1 MTLSPA
7 RVVSRSQ
14 AAGATS
20 VRPVGVSSSLPTARV
35 VNKSIV
41 DAERRAREITEA
53 AEREATLL
61 LARARAELAEL
72 HERTM
77 ADARALGA
85 ARLAAEHLALAAQE
99 ESTDRRA
106 LDRVVALARLLAER
120 LLGETLALE
129 PSRVTALAEQALKEA
144 RGARR
149 ITIVAHPADVVE
161 LERALGGAQR
171 EHVTRIVPD
180 AGRARGNLRF
190 ETDIGILDADIAPQ
204 LDRLAQRL
212 REAVAHER

>member
-1 MTLSPA
+1 M
-7 RVVSRSQ
+7 
-14 AAGATS
+14 
-20 VRPVGVSSSLPTARV
+20 SSSLPTARV
-35 VNKSIV
+35 VHKSVV

-72 HERTM
+72 NERTM
-77 ADARALGA
+77 ADARATAA
-85 ARLAAEHLALAAQE
+85 ARLAAESLALAALE
-99 ESTDRRA
+99 DSADRRA

-129 PSRVTALAEQALKEA
+129 PSRVAALAEQALKEA

-149 ITIVAHPADVVE
+149 ITIIAHPADVAE
-161 LERALGGAQR
+161 LERALRGAQR
-171 EHVTRIVPD
+171 EHVTRIEPD
-180 AGRARGNLRF
+180 ARRARGNLRF
-190 ETDIGILDADIAPQ
+190 ETDIGVLDADLAPQ